1 MGTKELEK
9 KSSGGGLVAAW
20 KQNPLVSTG
29 LVLILMIVVQTAIMI
44 YNFGEG
50 SVGELMLSLLT
61 NWLNILRN
69 NAPVGIIALGMTFV
83 IISGGI
89 DLSVGSTLVAVG
101 AMVMMVVDGSAT
113 GLLAGMGITGV
124 PAYIIAIAVGLVFGA
139 LLGWLNGVLIAHGK
153 LPPFIATL
161 GTMQIFRSVTQHLT
175 QHANPSVPKGF
186 LQIANLKIGSFYIMP
201 ILYWLAIAAVLY
213 VVSKRTTFGRHV
225 FAVGSNIRTARLSGI
240 NVNKVKRRIYMLT
253 GMLVAIAAIIQVS
266 RIGSMDYASAGSG
279 YEMDAIAAVI
289 VGGTSMS
296 GGKGSIVG
304 TVLGML
310 IIGVMNNFF
319 VSHYVFRWRTAMN
332 EHYMAHWQHLRHIE
346 GAAQRVQE
354 DTMRF
359 ASTLENMGV
368 SFINAI
374 MTLIA
379 FLPVLVTLSEHV
391 PDLPIVGHLPYGLV
405 IAAIVWSLMGTG
417 LLAVVGIKLPGLEFK
432 NQRVEAA
439 YRKELVYGE
448 DDETRATP
456 PTVRELFRAVRRN
469 YFRLY
474 FHYMYFNIARILYLQ
489 VDNVFGLFLLFPSI
503 VAGTITLGLMTQI
516 TNVFGQVRG
525 AFQYLINSW
534 TTLVELMSIYKRLRS
549 FEHELDG
556 DKIQEVTHTLS

>member
-50 SVGELMLSLLT
+50 SVGELLLSLLT

-310 IIGVMNNFF
+310 IIGVMNNLLTLFGVPPF
-319 VSHYVFRWRTAMN
+319 
-332 EHYMAHWQHLRHIE
+332 LRV
-346 GAAQRVQE
+346 ACK
-354 DTMRF
+354 
-359 ASTLENMGV
+359 GV
-368 SFINAI
+368 
-374 MTLIA
+374 
-379 FLPVLVTLSEHV
+379 
-391 PDLPIVGHLPYGLV
+391 IV
-405 IAAIVWSLMGTG
+405 
-417 LLAVVGIKLPGLEFK
+417 
-432 NQRVEAA
+432 
-439 YRKELVYGE
+439 
-448 DDETRATP
+448 
-456 PTVRELFRAVRRN
+456 
-469 YFRLY
+469 
-474 FHYMYFNIARILYLQ
+474 
-489 VDNVFGLFLLFPSI
+489 I
-503 VAGTITLGLMTQI
+503 VAVLLQKKE
-516 TNVFGQVRG
+516 
-525 AFQYLINSW
+525 A
-534 TTLVELMSIYKRLRS
+534 
-549 FEHELDG
+549 DA
-556 DKIQEVTHTLS
+556 

>member
-279 YEMDAIAAVI
+279 SEMDAIAAVI

-310 IIGVMNNFF
+310 IIGVMNNLLTLFGVPPF
-319 VSHYVFRWRTAMN
+319 
-332 EHYMAHWQHLRHIE
+332 LRE
-346 GAAQRVQE
+346 ACK
-354 DTMRF
+354 
-359 ASTLENMGV
+359 GV
-368 SFINAI
+368 
-374 MTLIA
+374 
-379 FLPVLVTLSEHV
+379 
-391 PDLPIVGHLPYGLV
+391 IV
-405 IAAIVWSLMGTG
+405 
-417 LLAVVGIKLPGLEFK
+417 
-432 NQRVEAA
+432 
-439 YRKELVYGE
+439 
-448 DDETRATP
+448 
-456 PTVRELFRAVRRN
+456 
-469 YFRLY
+469 
-474 FHYMYFNIARILYLQ
+474 
-489 VDNVFGLFLLFPSI
+489 I
-503 VAGTITLGLMTQI
+503 VAVLLQKKE
-516 TNVFGQVRG
+516 
-525 AFQYLINSW
+525 A
-534 TTLVELMSIYKRLRS
+534 
-549 FEHELDG
+549 DA
-556 DKIQEVTHTLS
+556 

>member
-89 DLSVGSTLVAVG
+89 ALSVGSTLVAVG

-310 IIGVMNNFF
+310 IIGVMNNLLTLFGVPPF
-319 VSHYVFRWRTAMN
+319 
-332 EHYMAHWQHLRHIE
+332 LRE
-346 GAAQRVQE
+346 ACK
-354 DTMRF
+354 
-359 ASTLENMGV
+359 GV
-368 SFINAI
+368 
-374 MTLIA
+374 
-379 FLPVLVTLSEHV
+379 
-391 PDLPIVGHLPYGLV
+391 IV
-405 IAAIVWSLMGTG
+405 
-417 LLAVVGIKLPGLEFK
+417 
-432 NQRVEAA
+432 
-439 YRKELVYGE
+439 
-448 DDETRATP
+448 
-456 PTVRELFRAVRRN
+456 
-469 YFRLY
+469 
-474 FHYMYFNIARILYLQ
+474 
-489 VDNVFGLFLLFPSI
+489 I
-503 VAGTITLGLMTQI
+503 VAVLLQKKE
-516 TNVFGQVRG
+516 
-525 AFQYLINSW
+525 A
-534 TTLVELMSIYKRLRS
+534 
-549 FEHELDG
+549 DA
-556 DKIQEVTHTLS
+556 

>member
-50 SVGELMLSLLT
+50 SVCELLLSLLT

-69 NAPVGIIALGMTFV
+69 NAHVGIIALGMTFV

-310 IIGVMNNFF
+310 IIGVMNNLLTLFGVPPF
-319 VSHYVFRWRTAMN
+319 
-332 EHYMAHWQHLRHIE
+332 LRE
-346 GAAQRVQE
+346 ACK
-354 DTMRF
+354 
-359 ASTLENMGV
+359 GV
-368 SFINAI
+368 
-374 MTLIA
+374 
-379 FLPVLVTLSEHV
+379 
-391 PDLPIVGHLPYGLV
+391 IV
-405 IAAIVWSLMGTG
+405 
-417 LLAVVGIKLPGLEFK
+417 
-432 NQRVEAA
+432 
-439 YRKELVYGE
+439 
-448 DDETRATP
+448 
-456 PTVRELFRAVRRN
+456 
-469 YFRLY
+469 
-474 FHYMYFNIARILYLQ
+474 
-489 VDNVFGLFLLFPSI
+489 I
-503 VAGTITLGLMTQI
+503 VAVLLQKKE
-516 TNVFGQVRG
+516 
-525 AFQYLINSW
+525 A
-534 TTLVELMSIYKRLRS
+534 
-549 FEHELDG
+549 DA
-556 DKIQEVTHTLS
+556 

>member
-50 SVGELMLSLLT
+50 SVGELLLSLLT

-201 ILYWLAIAAVLY
+201 VLYWLAIAAFLY

-310 IIGVMNNFF
+310 IIGVMNNLLTLFGVPPF
-319 VSHYVFRWRTAMN
+319 
-332 EHYMAHWQHLRHIE
+332 LRE
-346 GAAQRVQE
+346 ACK
-354 DTMRF
+354 
-359 ASTLENMGV
+359 GV
-368 SFINAI
+368 
-374 MTLIA
+374 
-379 FLPVLVTLSEHV
+379 
-391 PDLPIVGHLPYGLV
+391 IV
-405 IAAIVWSLMGTG
+405 
-417 LLAVVGIKLPGLEFK
+417 
-432 NQRVEAA
+432 
-439 YRKELVYGE
+439 
-448 DDETRATP
+448 
-456 PTVRELFRAVRRN
+456 
-469 YFRLY
+469 
-474 FHYMYFNIARILYLQ
+474 
-489 VDNVFGLFLLFPSI
+489 I
-503 VAGTITLGLMTQI
+503 VAVLLQKKE
-516 TNVFGQVRG
+516 
-525 AFQYLINSW
+525 A
-534 TTLVELMSIYKRLRS
+534 
-549 FEHELDG
+549 DA
-556 DKIQEVTHTLS
+556 

>member
-50 SVGELMLSLLT
+50 SVGELLLSLLT

-213 VVSKRTTFGRHV
+213 VVSK
-225 FAVGSNIRTARLSGI
+225 LS
-240 NVNKVKRRIYMLT
+240 
-253 GMLVAIAAIIQVS
+253 
-266 RIGSMDYASAGSG
+266 
-279 YEMDAIAAVI
+279 
-289 VGGTSMS
+289 
-296 GGKGSIVG
+296 
-304 TVLGML
+304 L
-310 IIGVMNNFF
+310 I
-319 VSHYVFRWRTAMN
+319 
-332 EHYMAHWQHLRHIE
+332 HI
-346 GAAQRVQE
+346 
-354 DTMRF
+354 
-359 ASTLENMGV
+359 
-368 SFINAI
+368 
-374 MTLIA
+374 
-379 FLPVLVTLSEHV
+379 
-391 PDLPIVGHLPYGLV
+391 
-405 IAAIVWSLMGTG
+405 
-417 LLAVVGIKLPGLEFK
+417 
-432 NQRVEAA
+432 
-439 YRKELVYGE
+439 
-448 DDETRATP
+448 
-456 PTVRELFRAVRRN
+456 
-469 YFRLY
+469 
-474 FHYMYFNIARILYLQ
+474 
-489 VDNVFGLFLLFPSI
+489 
-503 VAGTITLGLMTQI
+503 
-516 TNVFGQVRG
+516 
-525 AFQYLINSW
+525 
-534 TTLVELMSIYKRLRS
+534 
-549 FEHELDG
+549 
-556 DKIQEVTHTLS
+556 

>member
-50 SVGELMLSLLT
+50 SVGELLLSLLT

-279 YEMDAIAAVI
+279 YEMDAIAACTI
-289 VGGTSMS
+289 GGVSTT
-296 GGKGSIVG
+296 GGVG
-304 TVLGML
+304 TVPG
-310 IIGVMNNFF
+310 
-319 VSHYVFRWRTAMN
+319 
-332 EHYMAHWQHLRHIE
+332 
-346 GAAQRVQE
+346 
-354 DTMRF
+354 
-359 ASTLENMGV
+359 
-368 SFINAI
+368 
-374 MTLIA
+374 
-379 FLPVLVTLSEHV
+379 VLVGVLVFELMKVALQFMNVNSSYTY
-391 PDLPIVGHLPYGLV
+391 IVQGLV
-405 IAAIVWSLMGTG
+405 I
-417 LLAVVGIKLPGLEFK
+417 
-432 NQRVEAA
+432 
-439 YRKELVYGE
+439 
-448 DDETRATP
+448 
-456 PTVRELFRAVRRN
+456 
-469 YFRLY
+469 
-474 FHYMYFNIARILYLQ
+474 
-489 VDNVFGLFLLFPSI
+489 I
-503 VAGTITLGLMTQI
+503 VAVAIDI
-516 TNVFGQVRG
+516 RK
-525 AFQYLINSW
+525 YLA
-534 TTLVELMSIYKRLRS
+534 K
-549 FEHELDG
+549 
-556 DKIQEVTHTLS
+556 K

>member
-50 SVGELMLSLLT
+50 SVGELLLSLLT

-175 QHANPSVPKGF
+175 QHANPSVPNGF

-310 IIGVMNNFF
+310 IIGVMNNLLTLFGVPPF
-319 VSHYVFRWRTAMN
+319 
-332 EHYMAHWQHLRHIE
+332 LRE
-346 GAAQRVQE
+346 ACK
-354 DTMRF
+354 
-359 ASTLENMGV
+359 GV
-368 SFINAI
+368 
-374 MTLIA
+374 
-379 FLPVLVTLSEHV
+379 
-391 PDLPIVGHLPYGLV
+391 IV
-405 IAAIVWSLMGTG
+405 
-417 LLAVVGIKLPGLEFK
+417 
-432 NQRVEAA
+432 
-439 YRKELVYGE
+439 
-448 DDETRATP
+448 
-456 PTVRELFRAVRRN
+456 
-469 YFRLY
+469 
-474 FHYMYFNIARILYLQ
+474 
-489 VDNVFGLFLLFPSI
+489 I
-503 VAGTITLGLMTQI
+503 VAVLLQKKE
-516 TNVFGQVRG
+516 
-525 AFQYLINSW
+525 A
-534 TTLVELMSIYKRLRS
+534 
-549 FEHELDG
+549 DA
-556 DKIQEVTHTLS
+556 

>member
-240 NVNKVKRRIYMLT
+240 NVTKVKRRIYMLT

-310 IIGVMNNFF
+310 IIGVMNNLLTLFGVPPF
-319 VSHYVFRWRTAMN
+319 
-332 EHYMAHWQHLRHIE
+332 LRE
-346 GAAQRVQE
+346 ACK
-354 DTMRF
+354 
-359 ASTLENMGV
+359 GV
-368 SFINAI
+368 
-374 MTLIA
+374 
-379 FLPVLVTLSEHV
+379 
-391 PDLPIVGHLPYGLV
+391 IV
-405 IAAIVWSLMGTG
+405 
-417 LLAVVGIKLPGLEFK
+417 
-432 NQRVEAA
+432 
-439 YRKELVYGE
+439 
-448 DDETRATP
+448 
-456 PTVRELFRAVRRN
+456 
-469 YFRLY
+469 
-474 FHYMYFNIARILYLQ
+474 
-489 VDNVFGLFLLFPSI
+489 I
-503 VAGTITLGLMTQI
+503 VAVLLQKKE
-516 TNVFGQVRG
+516 
-525 AFQYLINSW
+525 A
-534 TTLVELMSIYKRLRS
+534 
-549 FEHELDG
+549 DA
-556 DKIQEVTHTLS
+556 

>member
-113 GLLAGMGITGV
+113 GLLSGMGISGV

-310 IIGVMNNFF
+310 IIGVMNNLLTLFGVPPF
-319 VSHYVFRWRTAMN
+319 
-332 EHYMAHWQHLRHIE
+332 LRE
-346 GAAQRVQE
+346 ACK
-354 DTMRF
+354 
-359 ASTLENMGV
+359 GV
-368 SFINAI
+368 
-374 MTLIA
+374 
-379 FLPVLVTLSEHV
+379 
-391 PDLPIVGHLPYGLV
+391 IV
-405 IAAIVWSLMGTG
+405 
-417 LLAVVGIKLPGLEFK
+417 
-432 NQRVEAA
+432 
-439 YRKELVYGE
+439 
-448 DDETRATP
+448 
-456 PTVRELFRAVRRN
+456 
-469 YFRLY
+469 
-474 FHYMYFNIARILYLQ
+474 
-489 VDNVFGLFLLFPSI
+489 I
-503 VAGTITLGLMTQI
+503 VAVLLQKKE
-516 TNVFGQVRG
+516 
-525 AFQYLINSW
+525 A
-534 TTLVELMSIYKRLRS
+534 
-549 FEHELDG
+549 DA
-556 DKIQEVTHTLS
+556 

>member
-50 SVGELMLSLLT
+50 SVGELLLSLLT

-139 LLGWLNGVLIAHGK
+139 LLGCLNGVLIAHGK

-296 GGKGSIVG
+296 GGRGSIVG

-310 IIGVMNNFF
+310 IIGVMNNLLTLFGVPPF
-319 VSHYVFRWRTAMN
+319 
-332 EHYMAHWQHLRHIE
+332 LRE
-346 GAAQRVQE
+346 ACK
-354 DTMRF
+354 
-359 ASTLENMGV
+359 GV
-368 SFINAI
+368 
-374 MTLIA
+374 
-379 FLPVLVTLSEHV
+379 
-391 PDLPIVGHLPYGLV
+391 IV
-405 IAAIVWSLMGTG
+405 
-417 LLAVVGIKLPGLEFK
+417 
-432 NQRVEAA
+432 
-439 YRKELVYGE
+439 
-448 DDETRATP
+448 
-456 PTVRELFRAVRRN
+456 
-469 YFRLY
+469 
-474 FHYMYFNIARILYLQ
+474 
-489 VDNVFGLFLLFPSI
+489 I
-503 VAGTITLGLMTQI
+503 VAVLLQKKE
-516 TNVFGQVRG
+516 
-525 AFQYLINSW
+525 A
-534 TTLVELMSIYKRLRS
+534 
-549 FEHELDG
+549 DA
-556 DKIQEVTHTLS
+556 

>member
-29 LVLILMIVVQTAIMI
+29 LVLILMIVVQTAIII

-50 SVGELMLSLLT
+50 SVGELLLSLLT

-310 IIGVMNNFF
+310 IIGVMNNLLTLFGVPPF
-319 VSHYVFRWRTAMN
+319 
-332 EHYMAHWQHLRHIE
+332 LRE
-346 GAAQRVQE
+346 ACK
-354 DTMRF
+354 
-359 ASTLENMGV
+359 GV
-368 SFINAI
+368 
-374 MTLIA
+374 
-379 FLPVLVTLSEHV
+379 
-391 PDLPIVGHLPYGLV
+391 IV
-405 IAAIVWSLMGTG
+405 
-417 LLAVVGIKLPGLEFK
+417 
-432 NQRVEAA
+432 
-439 YRKELVYGE
+439 
-448 DDETRATP
+448 
-456 PTVRELFRAVRRN
+456 
-469 YFRLY
+469 
-474 FHYMYFNIARILYLQ
+474 
-489 VDNVFGLFLLFPSI
+489 I
-503 VAGTITLGLMTQI
+503 VAVLLQKKE
-516 TNVFGQVRG
+516 
-525 AFQYLINSW
+525 A
-534 TTLVELMSIYKRLRS
+534 
-549 FEHELDG
+549 DA
-556 DKIQEVTHTLS
+556 

>member
-50 SVGELMLSLLT
+50 SVGELLLSLLT

-175 QHANPSVPKGF
+175 QHANPSGPKGF

-225 FAVGSNIRTARLSGI
+225 FAVGSNIHTARLSGI

-310 IIGVMNNFF
+310 IIGVMNNLLTLFGVPPF
-319 VSHYVFRWRTAMN
+319 
-332 EHYMAHWQHLRHIE
+332 LRE
-346 GAAQRVQE
+346 ACK
-354 DTMRF
+354 
-359 ASTLENMGV
+359 GV
-368 SFINAI
+368 
-374 MTLIA
+374 
-379 FLPVLVTLSEHV
+379 
-391 PDLPIVGHLPYGLV
+391 IV
-405 IAAIVWSLMGTG
+405 
-417 LLAVVGIKLPGLEFK
+417 
-432 NQRVEAA
+432 
-439 YRKELVYGE
+439 
-448 DDETRATP
+448 
-456 PTVRELFRAVRRN
+456 
-469 YFRLY
+469 
-474 FHYMYFNIARILYLQ
+474 
-489 VDNVFGLFLLFPSI
+489 I
-503 VAGTITLGLMTQI
+503 VAVLLQKKE
-516 TNVFGQVRG
+516 
-525 AFQYLINSW
+525 A
-534 TTLVELMSIYKRLRS
+534 
-549 FEHELDG
+549 DA
-556 DKIQEVTHTLS
+556 

>member
-50 SVGELMLSLLT
+50 SVGELLLSLLT

-69 NAPVGIIALGMTFV
+69 NAPEGIIALGMTFV

-310 IIGVMNNFF
+310 IIGVMNNLLTLFGVPPF
-319 VSHYVFRWRTAMN
+319 
-332 EHYMAHWQHLRHIE
+332 LRE
-346 GAAQRVQE
+346 ACK
-354 DTMRF
+354 
-359 ASTLENMGV
+359 GV
-368 SFINAI
+368 
-374 MTLIA
+374 
-379 FLPVLVTLSEHV
+379 
-391 PDLPIVGHLPYGLV
+391 IV
-405 IAAIVWSLMGTG
+405 
-417 LLAVVGIKLPGLEFK
+417 
-432 NQRVEAA
+432 
-439 YRKELVYGE
+439 
-448 DDETRATP
+448 
-456 PTVRELFRAVRRN
+456 
-469 YFRLY
+469 
-474 FHYMYFNIARILYLQ
+474 
-489 VDNVFGLFLLFPSI
+489 I
-503 VAGTITLGLMTQI
+503 VAVLLQKKE
-516 TNVFGQVRG
+516 
-525 AFQYLINSW
+525 A
-534 TTLVELMSIYKRLRS
+534 
-549 FEHELDG
+549 DA
-556 DKIQEVTHTLS
+556 

>member
-50 SVGELMLSLLT
+50 SVGELLLSLLT

-310 IIGVMNNFF
+310 IIGVMNNLLTLFGVPPF
-319 VSHYVFRWRTAMN
+319 
-332 EHYMAHWQHLRHIE
+332 LRE
-346 GAAQRVQE
+346 ACK
-354 DTMRF
+354 
-359 ASTLENMGV
+359 GV
-368 SFINAI
+368 
-374 MTLIA
+374 
-379 FLPVLVTLSEHV
+379 
-391 PDLPIVGHLPYGLV
+391 IV
-405 IAAIVWSLMGTG
+405 
-417 LLAVVGIKLPGLEFK
+417 
-432 NQRVEAA
+432 
-439 YRKELVYGE
+439 
-448 DDETRATP
+448 
-456 PTVRELFRAVRRN
+456 
-469 YFRLY
+469 
-474 FHYMYFNIARILYLQ
+474 
-489 VDNVFGLFLLFPSI
+489 I
-503 VAGTITLGLMTQI
+503 VAVLLQKKE
-516 TNVFGQVRG
+516 
-525 AFQYLINSW
+525 A
-534 TTLVELMSIYKRLRS
+534 
-549 FEHELDG
+549 DA
-556 DKIQEVTHTLS
+556 

>member
-50 SVGELMLSLLT
+50 SVGELLLSLLT

-101 AMVMMVVDGSAT
+101 AMVMIVVDGSAT

-310 IIGVMNNFF
+310 IIGVMNNLLTLFGVPPF
-319 VSHYVFRWRTAMN
+319 
-332 EHYMAHWQHLRHIE
+332 LRE
-346 GAAQRVQE
+346 ACK
-354 DTMRF
+354 
-359 ASTLENMGV
+359 GV
-368 SFINAI
+368 
-374 MTLIA
+374 
-379 FLPVLVTLSEHV
+379 
-391 PDLPIVGHLPYGLV
+391 IV
-405 IAAIVWSLMGTG
+405 
-417 LLAVVGIKLPGLEFK
+417 
-432 NQRVEAA
+432 
-439 YRKELVYGE
+439 
-448 DDETRATP
+448 
-456 PTVRELFRAVRRN
+456 
-469 YFRLY
+469 
-474 FHYMYFNIARILYLQ
+474 
-489 VDNVFGLFLLFPSI
+489 I
-503 VAGTITLGLMTQI
+503 VAVLLQKKE
-516 TNVFGQVRG
+516 
-525 AFQYLINSW
+525 A
-534 TTLVELMSIYKRLRS
+534 
-549 FEHELDG
+549 DA
-556 DKIQEVTHTLS
+556 

>member
-50 SVGELMLSLLT
+50 SVGELLLSLLT

-225 FAVGSNIRTARLSGI
+225 FAVGSNIRTARLSGL
-240 NVNKVKRRIYMLT
+240 NGNKVKRRIYMLT

-310 IIGVMNNFF
+310 IIGVMNNLLTLFGVPPF
-319 VSHYVFRWRTAMN
+319 
-332 EHYMAHWQHLRHIE
+332 LRE
-346 GAAQRVQE
+346 ACK
-354 DTMRF
+354 
-359 ASTLENMGV
+359 GV
-368 SFINAI
+368 
-374 MTLIA
+374 
-379 FLPVLVTLSEHV
+379 
-391 PDLPIVGHLPYGLV
+391 IV
-405 IAAIVWSLMGTG
+405 
-417 LLAVVGIKLPGLEFK
+417 
-432 NQRVEAA
+432 
-439 YRKELVYGE
+439 
-448 DDETRATP
+448 
-456 PTVRELFRAVRRN
+456 
-469 YFRLY
+469 
-474 FHYMYFNIARILYLQ
+474 
-489 VDNVFGLFLLFPSI
+489 I
-503 VAGTITLGLMTQI
+503 VAVLLQKKE
-516 TNVFGQVRG
+516 
-525 AFQYLINSW
+525 A
-534 TTLVELMSIYKRLRS
+534 
-549 FEHELDG
+549 DA
-556 DKIQEVTHTLS
+556 

>member
-266 RIGSMDYASAGSG
+266 RIGSMDYASA

-310 IIGVMNNFF
+310 IIGVMNNLLTLFGVPPF
-319 VSHYVFRWRTAMN
+319 
-332 EHYMAHWQHLRHIE
+332 LRE
-346 GAAQRVQE
+346 ACK
-354 DTMRF
+354 
-359 ASTLENMGV
+359 GV
-368 SFINAI
+368 
-374 MTLIA
+374 
-379 FLPVLVTLSEHV
+379 
-391 PDLPIVGHLPYGLV
+391 IV
-405 IAAIVWSLMGTG
+405 
-417 LLAVVGIKLPGLEFK
+417 
-432 NQRVEAA
+432 
-439 YRKELVYGE
+439 
-448 DDETRATP
+448 
-456 PTVRELFRAVRRN
+456 
-469 YFRLY
+469 
-474 FHYMYFNIARILYLQ
+474 
-489 VDNVFGLFLLFPSI
+489 I
-503 VAGTITLGLMTQI
+503 VAVLLQKKE
-516 TNVFGQVRG
+516 
-525 AFQYLINSW
+525 A
-534 TTLVELMSIYKRLRS
+534 
-549 FEHELDG
+549 DA
-556 DKIQEVTHTLS
+556 

>member
-50 SVGELMLSLLT
+50 SVGELLLSLLI

-310 IIGVMNNFF
+310 IIGVMNNLLTLFGVPPF
-319 VSHYVFRWRTAMN
+319 
-332 EHYMAHWQHLRHIE
+332 LRE
-346 GAAQRVQE
+346 ACK
-354 DTMRF
+354 
-359 ASTLENMGV
+359 GV
-368 SFINAI
+368 
-374 MTLIA
+374 
-379 FLPVLVTLSEHV
+379 
-391 PDLPIVGHLPYGLV
+391 IV
-405 IAAIVWSLMGTG
+405 
-417 LLAVVGIKLPGLEFK
+417 
-432 NQRVEAA
+432 
-439 YRKELVYGE
+439 
-448 DDETRATP
+448 
-456 PTVRELFRAVRRN
+456 
-469 YFRLY
+469 
-474 FHYMYFNIARILYLQ
+474 
-489 VDNVFGLFLLFPSI
+489 I
-503 VAGTITLGLMTQI
+503 VAVLLQKKE
-516 TNVFGQVRG
+516 
-525 AFQYLINSW
+525 A
-534 TTLVELMSIYKRLRS
+534 
-549 FEHELDG
+549 DA
-556 DKIQEVTHTLS
+556 

>member
-50 SVGELMLSLLT
+50 SVGELLLSLLT
-61 NWLNILRN
+61 NCLNILRN

-310 IIGVMNNFF
+310 IIGVMNNLLTLFGVPPF
-319 VSHYVFRWRTAMN
+319 
-332 EHYMAHWQHLRHIE
+332 LRE
-346 GAAQRVQE
+346 ACK
-354 DTMRF
+354 
-359 ASTLENMGV
+359 GV
-368 SFINAI
+368 
-374 MTLIA
+374 
-379 FLPVLVTLSEHV
+379 
-391 PDLPIVGHLPYGLV
+391 IV
-405 IAAIVWSLMGTG
+405 
-417 LLAVVGIKLPGLEFK
+417 
-432 NQRVEAA
+432 
-439 YRKELVYGE
+439 
-448 DDETRATP
+448 
-456 PTVRELFRAVRRN
+456 
-469 YFRLY
+469 
-474 FHYMYFNIARILYLQ
+474 
-489 VDNVFGLFLLFPSI
+489 I
-503 VAGTITLGLMTQI
+503 VAVLLQKKE
-516 TNVFGQVRG
+516 
-525 AFQYLINSW
+525 A
-534 TTLVELMSIYKRLRS
+534 
-549 FEHELDG
+549 DA
-556 DKIQEVTHTLS
+556 

>member
-50 SVGELMLSLLT
+50 SVGELLLSLLT

-310 IIGVMNNFF
+310 IIGVMNNLLTLFG
-319 VSHYVFRWRTAMN
+319 VPPS
-332 EHYMAHWQHLRHIE
+332 LRE
-346 GAAQRVQE
+346 ACK
-354 DTMRF
+354 
-359 ASTLENMGV
+359 GV
-368 SFINAI
+368 
-374 MTLIA
+374 
-379 FLPVLVTLSEHV
+379 
-391 PDLPIVGHLPYGLV
+391 IV
-405 IAAIVWSLMGTG
+405 
-417 LLAVVGIKLPGLEFK
+417 
-432 NQRVEAA
+432 
-439 YRKELVYGE
+439 
-448 DDETRATP
+448 
-456 PTVRELFRAVRRN
+456 
-469 YFRLY
+469 
-474 FHYMYFNIARILYLQ
+474 
-489 VDNVFGLFLLFPSI
+489 I
-503 VAGTITLGLMTQI
+503 VAVLLQKKE
-516 TNVFGQVRG
+516 
-525 AFQYLINSW
+525 A
-534 TTLVELMSIYKRLRS
+534 
-549 FEHELDG
+549 DA
-556 DKIQEVTHTLS
+556 

>member
-50 SVGELMLSLLT
+50 SVGELLLSLLT

-101 AMVMMVVDGSAT
+101 AMVMMVVDSSAT

-289 VGGTSMS
+289 VGGPSMS

-310 IIGVMNNFF
+310 IIGVMNNLLTLFGVPPF
-319 VSHYVFRWRTAMN
+319 
-332 EHYMAHWQHLRHIE
+332 LRE
-346 GAAQRVQE
+346 ACK
-354 DTMRF
+354 
-359 ASTLENMGV
+359 GV
-368 SFINAI
+368 
-374 MTLIA
+374 
-379 FLPVLVTLSEHV
+379 
-391 PDLPIVGHLPYGLV
+391 IV
-405 IAAIVWSLMGTG
+405 
-417 LLAVVGIKLPGLEFK
+417 
-432 NQRVEAA
+432 
-439 YRKELVYGE
+439 
-448 DDETRATP
+448 
-456 PTVRELFRAVRRN
+456 
-469 YFRLY
+469 
-474 FHYMYFNIARILYLQ
+474 
-489 VDNVFGLFLLFPSI
+489 I
-503 VAGTITLGLMTQI
+503 VAVLLQKKE
-516 TNVFGQVRG
+516 
-525 AFQYLINSW
+525 A
-534 TTLVELMSIYKRLRS
+534 
-549 FEHELDG
+549 DA
-556 DKIQEVTHTLS
+556 

>member
-83 IISGGI
+83 IISGGS

-310 IIGVMNNFF
+310 IIGVMNNLLTLFGVPPF
-319 VSHYVFRWRTAMN
+319 
-332 EHYMAHWQHLRHIE
+332 LRE
-346 GAAQRVQE
+346 ACK
-354 DTMRF
+354 
-359 ASTLENMGV
+359 GV
-368 SFINAI
+368 
-374 MTLIA
+374 
-379 FLPVLVTLSEHV
+379 
-391 PDLPIVGHLPYGLV
+391 IV
-405 IAAIVWSLMGTG
+405 
-417 LLAVVGIKLPGLEFK
+417 
-432 NQRVEAA
+432 
-439 YRKELVYGE
+439 
-448 DDETRATP
+448 
-456 PTVRELFRAVRRN
+456 
-469 YFRLY
+469 
-474 FHYMYFNIARILYLQ
+474 
-489 VDNVFGLFLLFPSI
+489 I
-503 VAGTITLGLMTQI
+503 VAVLLQKKE
-516 TNVFGQVRG
+516 
-525 AFQYLINSW
+525 A
-534 TTLVELMSIYKRLRS
+534 
-549 FEHELDG
+549 DA
-556 DKIQEVTHTLS
+556 

>member
-50 SVGELMLSLLT
+50 SVGELLLSLLT

-225 FAVGSNIRTARLSGI
+225 FAVGPNIRTARLSGI

-310 IIGVMNNFF
+310 IIGVMNNLLTLFGVPPF
-319 VSHYVFRWRTAMN
+319 
-332 EHYMAHWQHLRHIE
+332 LRE
-346 GAAQRVQE
+346 ACK
-354 DTMRF
+354 
-359 ASTLENMGV
+359 GV
-368 SFINAI
+368 
-374 MTLIA
+374 
-379 FLPVLVTLSEHV
+379 
-391 PDLPIVGHLPYGLV
+391 IV
-405 IAAIVWSLMGTG
+405 
-417 LLAVVGIKLPGLEFK
+417 
-432 NQRVEAA
+432 
-439 YRKELVYGE
+439 
-448 DDETRATP
+448 
-456 PTVRELFRAVRRN
+456 
-469 YFRLY
+469 
-474 FHYMYFNIARILYLQ
+474 
-489 VDNVFGLFLLFPSI
+489 I
-503 VAGTITLGLMTQI
+503 VAVLLQKKE
-516 TNVFGQVRG
+516 
-525 AFQYLINSW
+525 A
-534 TTLVELMSIYKRLRS
+534 
-549 FEHELDG
+549 DA
-556 DKIQEVTHTLS
+556 

>member
-29 LVLILMIVVQTAIMI
+29 LVLILMIVVQTAIVI

-50 SVGELMLSLLT
+50 SVGELLLSLLT

-310 IIGVMNNFF
+310 IIGVMNNLLTLFGVPPF
-319 VSHYVFRWRTAMN
+319 
-332 EHYMAHWQHLRHIE
+332 LRE
-346 GAAQRVQE
+346 ACK
-354 DTMRF
+354 
-359 ASTLENMGV
+359 GV
-368 SFINAI
+368 
-374 MTLIA
+374 
-379 FLPVLVTLSEHV
+379 
-391 PDLPIVGHLPYGLV
+391 IV
-405 IAAIVWSLMGTG
+405 
-417 LLAVVGIKLPGLEFK
+417 
-432 NQRVEAA
+432 
-439 YRKELVYGE
+439 
-448 DDETRATP
+448 
-456 PTVRELFRAVRRN
+456 
-469 YFRLY
+469 
-474 FHYMYFNIARILYLQ
+474 
-489 VDNVFGLFLLFPSI
+489 I
-503 VAGTITLGLMTQI
+503 VAVLLQKKE
-516 TNVFGQVRG
+516 
-525 AFQYLINSW
+525 A
-534 TTLVELMSIYKRLRS
+534 
-549 FEHELDG
+549 DA
-556 DKIQEVTHTLS
+556 

>member
-1 MGTKELEK
+1 M
-9 KSSGGGLVAAW
+9 
-20 KQNPLVSTG
+20 
-29 LVLILMIVVQTAIMI
+29 
-44 YNFGEG
+44 
-50 SVGELMLSLLT
+50 GELLLSLLT

-310 IIGVMNNFF
+310 IIGVMNNLLTLFGVPPF
-319 VSHYVFRWRTAMN
+319 
-332 EHYMAHWQHLRHIE
+332 LRE
-346 GAAQRVQE
+346 ACK
-354 DTMRF
+354 
-359 ASTLENMGV
+359 GV
-368 SFINAI
+368 
-374 MTLIA
+374 
-379 FLPVLVTLSEHV
+379 
-391 PDLPIVGHLPYGLV
+391 IV
-405 IAAIVWSLMGTG
+405 
-417 LLAVVGIKLPGLEFK
+417 
-432 NQRVEAA
+432 
-439 YRKELVYGE
+439 
-448 DDETRATP
+448 
-456 PTVRELFRAVRRN
+456 
-469 YFRLY
+469 
-474 FHYMYFNIARILYLQ
+474 
-489 VDNVFGLFLLFPSI
+489 I
-503 VAGTITLGLMTQI
+503 VAVLLQKKE
-516 TNVFGQVRG
+516 
-525 AFQYLINSW
+525 A
-534 TTLVELMSIYKRLRS
+534 
-549 FEHELDG
+549 DA
-556 DKIQEVTHTLS
+556 